1 MNIDAKILNKT
12 MANKIHQQIKKII
25 HHDQV
30 GFMPGMQGWFNIHKS
45 ISIMQHISRSKGK
58 KKHAILSID
67 SEKALDN
74 IQQPF
79 MIKVLKKLGIQGM
92 FLITVKAMYDKH
104 KANIIL
110 NGGKLKPFL
119 IKSGMRQGCLL
130 SPLLF
135 YIVFGIPSQSNKTKE
150 IIKGIQIQKEK
161 VKLSLFA
168 GDTILYLTVPKNS
181 MKTLLEIINFFSKM
195 ARYKINIQ
203 KSVAFLCTKNKQV
216 EKGIREAIP
225 FTIAPKTI
233 KYLGIKITKETK
245 DFLMKTIK
253 H

>member
-79 MIKVLKKLGIQGM
+79 MIKVLKKLGIE
-92 FLITVKAMYDKH
+92 DKY
-104 KANIIL
+104 
-110 NGGKLKPFL
+110 
-119 IKSGMRQGCLL
+119 
-130 SPLLF
+130 F
-135 YIVFGIPSQSNKTKE
+135 YIRKSIYGKPIAN
-150 IIKGIQIQKEK
+150 
-161 VKLSLFA
+161 
-168 GDTILYLTVPKNS
+168 TILSEREK
-181 MKTLLEIINFFSKM
+181 
-195 ARYKINIQ
+195 
-203 KSVAFLCTKNKQV
+203 KSFILK
-216 EKGIREAIP
+216 
-225 FTIAPKTI
+225 
-233 KYLGIKITKETK
+233 
-245 DFLMKTIK
+245 
-253 H
+253 